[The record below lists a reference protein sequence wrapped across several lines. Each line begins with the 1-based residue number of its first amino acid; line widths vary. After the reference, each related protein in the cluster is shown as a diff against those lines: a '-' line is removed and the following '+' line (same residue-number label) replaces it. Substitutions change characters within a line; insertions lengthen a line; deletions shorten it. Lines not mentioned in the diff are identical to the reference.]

1 MKVFVDDRYK
11 IHIYLDTNILVDY
24 VEQRNK
30 LLNQSLDYLS
40 NSPFVILRS
49 SHYVEFE
56 FIEVRKR
63 NEFYRC
69 VTGNLPDAGTNL
81 SFIKDWILNGVSYE
95 VHKSIVAKKVEED
108 LEIIKEQLTIDFDD
122 HVLHE
127 KLIGPTKDICL
138 STKISREDSLVMV
151 SCMYPKPSPSDLLE
165 FGVILSNDK
174 QYKEAFDNEKDTIE
188 SILNDNGIFIPSFL
202 SLKHLQCEDGK
213 IINLNVPNNQLDLMA
228 LWNHILKQLIIQKHL
243 EDFIGWTITPPQ
255 RIENSVAI
263 ELHDSGLSLND
274 SDALICIPKDLSQFI
289 IFNKDFNYW
298 NTDNEIKELPFS
310 NPKDIGYSFTPSI
323 TDAGVL
329 NLIRQKGN
337 LVFYYNI

>member
-1 MKVFVDDRYK
+1 MKTFVDDRYK

-24 VEQRNK
+24 VEQRNN

-40 NSPFVILRS
+40 NSPFVLLRS

-56 FIEVRKR
+56 FVEVRKR

-69 VTGNLPDAGTNL
+69 VKGTLPDAGTNFGYAKEWVL
-81 SFIKDWILNGVSYE
+81 DDVSYE
-95 VHKSIVAKKVEED
+95 IHKNAVTKKVEED
-108 LEIIKEQLTIDFDD
+108 LEIIKEQLSIDFDD
-122 HVLHE
+122 HVLHD

-174 QYKEAFDNEKDTIE
+174 QYQEAFDSEKDTIE
-188 SILNDNGIFIPSFL
+188 NILNDNGIFIPSFL
-202 SLKHLQCEDGK
+202 NLKQLQCEDGK
-213 IINLNVPNNQLDLMA
+213 IINLNAPDIQLDLMA
-228 LWNHILKQLIIQKHL
+228 LWNHILKQLIIQKHF
-243 EDFIGWTITPPQ
+243 EDFIGRTITPPQ

-263 ELHDSGLSLND
+263 ELHESGLSLYD

-298 NTDNEIKELPFS
+298 NADNEIKKLPFS
-310 NPKDIGYSFTPSI
+310 NPDDIGYSFTPSI
-323 TDAGVL
+323 ADSSVL

-337 LVFYYNI
+337 LMFYYNN